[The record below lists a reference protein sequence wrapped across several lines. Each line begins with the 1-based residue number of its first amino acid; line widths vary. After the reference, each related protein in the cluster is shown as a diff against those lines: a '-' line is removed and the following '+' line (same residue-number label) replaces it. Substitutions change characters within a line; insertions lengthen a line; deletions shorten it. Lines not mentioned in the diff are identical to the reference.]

1 MKKIWKFVP
10 VINASLIG
18 AMWAGCHFA
27 SNAEGRVDNMAW
39 ASDPDAMFALRDF
52 ASMFGHAGASHLG
65 VNVFLLLLYGMVAE
79 YLLGKVR
86 YLAMVAG
93 VMLSWLTITE
103 LFTDSFSIGASGW
116 ISAIPGVMLY
126 GAARF
131 VDKEHQ
137 ESFGYM
143 TIPVGFYAMSF
154 ILTMGDIVLINEST
168 GVDHIGH
175 LVGTGVGFAAVLA
188 AFPFCFRMIKR
199 SWKIAK
205 ADAQARRRQRE
216 FDKRIY
222 GW

>member
-27 SNAEGRVDNMAW
+27 SNAKDQVDNMAW
-39 ASDPDAMFALRDF
+39 ASRPDTMFSLNDF
-52 ASMFGHAGASHLG
+52 ASMFGHAGALHFSM
-65 VNVFLLLLYGMVAE
+65 NVVLLLLYGLVAE
-79 YLLGKVR
+79 YLLGKMR

-126 GAARF
+126 ASARY
-131 VDKEHQ
+131 VDKVHE
-137 ESFGYM
+137 ESLSAM
-143 TIPVGFYAMSF
+143 TIPMGLYLMSF
-154 ILTMGDIVLINEST
+154 MLTLTDIVLMNENT
-168 GVDHIGH
+168 GIDHAGH
-175 LVGTGVGFAAVLA
+175 LIGAGIGGAAVLA
-188 AFPFCFRMIKR
+188 AFPFFWRMAKR
-199 SWKIAK
+199 SLQQIRFNSL
-205 ADAQARRRQRE
+205 ARRR
-216 FDKRIY
+216 DKEIERRMY